1 MSASAEGSSSQRNVN
16 CCLLLLS
23 SCSCLLSSVFCL
35 LSSVFCLL
43 FSVFCFLFS
52 VFCFLSSVCCLL
64 SSVFRR
70 CQTAPFCGQLWPL
83 FASFL
88 LLQHDR
94 SAQSLP
100 PQAYDFA
107 SRTHLAQFVR
117 FFPDD
122 SAQYVP
128 FNPQSKKYIC
138 PFAPSRVLAFFAD
151 LPTRDPLTC

>member
-1 MSASAEGSSSQRNVN
+1 MPVVHQDSTTTTNKKLLAPEGPPFPAPYSLFPVPCS
-16 CCLLLLS
+16 LS
-23 SCSCLLSSVFCL
+23 SVFCLLSPVFCL

-43 FSVFCFLFS
+43 SFC
-52 VFCFLSSVCCLL
+52 
-64 SSVFRR
+64 R

-88 LLQHDR
+88 LLQHDT